1 MAIFGK
7 IRKGEAGS
15 GLGRGVED
23 AGGTV
28 IDLDATPV
36 ALEDRVV
43 LDKDPVPASSEA
55 EQIVSELSQGKP
67 TRAEKKAA
75 AEAEKTR
82 RKAVK
87 EQGKADVAAAKA
99 SGDPIVKKSRK
110 ALKAE
115 KEAENAVKD
124 NHRLSNMVMID
135 FYPGMAKED
144 AIETARH
151 WAMTHMDM
159 PSLCFYY
166 IMKIRD
172 GYAIEVQEGV
182 GRAYL
187 PSVVELAQAN
197 PGRLIVVPMIRR
209 KMTVF
214 YSARLGEFE
223 AQILPELQEP
233 PAMPENPPMQ
243 AVRGP
248 SMTPIMK
255 QYREWLVAGGS
266 TAAIGGLALLSS
278 IMFYAFDSK
287 AKVPPEWRTT
297 DVALLPVM
305 QWNRLQADATDSY
318 VTRLEFQD
326 GQWRVVRQAVGAS
339 VDVATPESTD
349 SGGGIVGGVVP
360 TAPGTVP
367 GAAPT
372 GAPGGGSPLA
382 PPPGSPPAASSL
394 GSGNPPTNIPPPS
407 GRPNS

>member
-7 IRKGEAGS
+7 IRKGGDAGS
-15 GLGRGVED
+15 GLGRGVGE
-23 AGGTV
+23 GEGTV
-28 IDLDATPV
+28 IDLDETGASAPSG
-36 ALEDRVV
+36 VV
-43 LDKDPVPASSEA
+43 IEGSSAPLPGPQSEA
-55 EQIVSELSQGKP
+55 EQIVSDLSSAKP
-67 TRAEKKAA
+67 TREEKKAA
-75 AEAEKTR
+75 AAAEKAR
-82 RKAVK
+82 RKAEK
-87 EQGKADVAAAKA
+87 EQLKIDKAAAKA
-99 SGDPIVKKSRK
+99 SGQPIVKKSRK

-115 KEAENAVKD
+115 KDALDAEKD
-124 NHRLSNMVMID
+124 NHRLSNMVMVD

-159 PSLCFYY
+159 PSLCYYY

-187 PSVVELAQAN
+187 PSIVELAQAN

-233 PAMPENPPMQ
+233 PAMPENPPIQ

-248 SMTPIMK
+248 AMTPIMK
-255 QYREWLVAGGS
+255 QYREWLVAGAV
-266 TAAIGGLALLSS
+266 TAGIGGLALLSS
-278 IMFYAFDSK
+278 LTFYAFDSK

-305 QWNRLQADATDSY
+305 QWNRLQADAQDSY

-339 VDVATPESTD
+339 VDVAAPEATD
-349 SGGGIVGGVVP
+349 SSGSIEGGVVP
-360 TAPGTVP
+360 TAPG
-367 GAAPT
+367 
-372 GAPGGGSPLA
+372 L
-382 PPPGSPPAASSL
+382 PGSPGMAPGTMAPGPMAPPMGQAPST
-394 GSGNPPTNIPPPS
+394 GVPTNIPPPS
-407 GRPNS
+407 GGPTN

>member
-7 IRKGEAGS
+7 IRKGDNAGS
-15 GLGRGVED
+15 GLGRGVGD
-23 AGGTV
+23 ADGTV

-36 ALEDRVV
+36 ASQGDVIIENGASPVFDR
-43 LDKDPVPASSEA
+43 EA
-55 EQIVSELSQGKP
+55 EAESIVSDLTKTKP
-67 TRAEKKAA
+67 TRAEKKEAAA
-75 AEAEKTR
+75 AEKARRKSEKEKTKAEK
-82 RKAVK
+82 
-87 EQGKADVAAAKA
+87 AAAKA
-99 SGDPIVKKSRK
+99 SGEPVVKKSRK

-115 KEAENAVKD
+115 RDAEEAAKD

-233 PAMPENPPMQ
+233 PSMPENPPILAM
-243 AVRGP
+243 RGP

-255 QYREWLVAGGS
+255 QYREWLIAGGV
-266 TAAIGGLALLSS
+266 TAAIGGLSLLSS
-278 IMFYAFDSK
+278 LTFYAFDSK

-297 DVALLPVM
+297 DVANLPVM
-305 QWNRLQADATDSY
+305 QWSRLQADATDSY

-339 VDVATPESTD
+339 VDVATPESTE
-349 SGGGIVGGVVP
+349 SGGTIEGGVVP
-360 TAPGTVP
+360 SAP
-367 GAAPT
+367 
-372 GAPGGGSPLA
+372 GAPGSPMA
-382 PPPGSPPAASSL
+382 PGLIPAQPSVQGA
-394 GSGNPPTNIPPPS
+394 PTNIPPPS
-407 GRPNS
+407 GVPSN

>member
-7 IRKGEAGS
+7 GRKDDAASS
-15 GLGRGVED
+15 GLGRGMSVD
-23 AGGTV
+23 GVPSGNV
-28 IDLDATPV
+28 IDVDAAPV
-36 ALEDRVV
+36 AQDTA
-43 LDKDPVPASSEA
+43 VPAETMA
-55 EQIVSELSQGKP
+55 ARQIVDDLTPAKP
-67 TRAEKKAA
+67 SRADRRTAAAADKARLKNERAE
-75 AEAEKTR
+75 
-82 RKAVK
+82 
-87 EQGKADVAAAKA
+87 AKA
-99 SGDPIVKKSRK
+99 TGVPLAKSSDASTVKKSRK

-115 KEAENAVKD
+115 KDAVEAEKANV
-124 NHRLSNMVMID
+124 RLSNMVMID

-151 WAMTHMDM
+151 WAMTHMNM

-166 IMKIRD
+166 VMKIRD
-172 GYAIEVQEGV
+172 GFAVEVQEGV

-197 PGRLIVVPMIRR
+197 PGRLIIVPMIRR

-243 AVRGP
+243 ATRSS

-255 QYREWLVAGGS
+255 QYREWLVSGAVAAG
-266 TAAIGGLALLSS
+266 IGGLALLSS
-278 IMFYAFDSK
+278 LTFYAFDPK

-305 QWNRLQADATDSY
+305 QWGRLQADATDSF

-326 GQWRVVRQAVGAS
+326 GNWRVVRQAVGAT
-339 VDVATPESTD
+339 VDVATPDATD
-349 SGGGIVGGVVP
+349 SAGAVEGGSVP
-360 TAPGTVP
+360 LPAPSANPAGL
-367 GAAPT
+367 GAGPAPT
-372 GAPGGGSPLA
+372 GQAPSAAPGQQA
-382 PPPGSPPAASSL
+382 PNGAPA
-394 GSGNPPTNIPPPS
+394 TIPPPA
-407 GRPNS
+407 GGPNS